1 MNFRT
6 PQYNRISNLQDS
18 INETKKEW
26 RRLDSQVSSTTS
38 VLHRVRQNNIR
49 KKDQSRTLKSSNKII
64 KGIKN
69 MDTGFNEKQLQ
80 KDQQQKKRTS
90 DRTSSSSGST
100 LVDKDYALN
109 ENTTPPNQTYRS
121 PILKQRV
128 KVQNERF

>member
-69 MDTGFNEKQLQ
+69 MDTGSTDKQLQ

-109 ENTTPPNQTYRS
+109 ENTAPPNQSYRS

-128 KVQNERF
+128 KV